1 MALSKE
7 KKQEIVSQYET
18 WFKESQ
24 AIVLTQYTGLNM
36 AEVDEL
42 RGKIREAGGEFHV
55 MKNTL
60 GKIAF
65 SNAGYDVPEEYFV
78 DSSALGLAFED
89 AAGVAKA
96 ISDFSKNHEAV
107 QIKGGFL
114 EMEHVT
120 ASELKALAELPPL
133 PVVRGQL
140 LGTFMAPANK
150 LARLLNEPG
159 RQVAQVLKAY
169 ADKGGAGEPA
179 AEAAA

>member
-42 RGKIREAGGEFHV
+42 RGKIREVGGEFHV

-65 SNAGYDVPEEYFV
+65 SNAGLDAPEEYFV

-89 AAGVAKA
+89 APGVAKA
-96 ISDFSKNHEAV
+96 IADFAKTHEVV

-114 EMEHVT
+114 DNEHVT
-120 ASELKALAELPPL
+120 ADEIKALAELPPL

-140 LGTFMAPANK
+140 LATIMSPASS

-159 RQVAQVLKAY
+159 RQMAQVLKAY
-169 ADKGGAGEPA
+169 ADKGGAAEPA